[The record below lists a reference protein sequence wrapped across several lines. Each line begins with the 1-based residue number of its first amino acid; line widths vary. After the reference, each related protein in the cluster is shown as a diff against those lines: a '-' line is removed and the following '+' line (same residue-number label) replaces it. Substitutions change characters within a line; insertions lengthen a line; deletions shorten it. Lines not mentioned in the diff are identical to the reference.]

1 MSDHSRRGS
10 EPKAATIYDVAKRA
24 RVSIKT
30 VSMVINSLPQVS
42 AATRS
47 RVQTAIDELSYRPNL
62 LARGLAS
69 QRSFMIGLF
78 CDGHAAGSN
87 YIAQI
92 QMATLTM
99 CQNEGYHLV
108 VECLKPNNPNI
119 VAQVNGLM
127 AQSKLAGVIL
137 TPPLSDLPALI
148 EALKGTQT
156 PIARYSPE
164 AGGTDFVDVDID
176 NVRAAY
182 EMTAYLVGL
191 GHRRIGFVRGRPDHA
206 DAVCRFEG
214 YRKALSDA
222 GISFSEGLCAPGDY
236 SYRAGMLAGERLLVL
251 RNRPTAIFAGNDDMA
266 GGVMASSLRYNL
278 RIPDDLSVAG
288 FDDTLFAHAMWPRLT
303 TCRQPIPEM
312 TEAVVAALIHPGDTR
327 TGTIRF
333 PHKIIVRGS
342 TAAPK
347 SI

>member
-1 MSDHSRRGS
+1 MNDLTRS

-30 VSMVINSLPQVS
+30 VSMVINNPAAVS
-42 AATRS
+42 EATRA
-47 RVQTAIDELSYRPNL
+47 RVLVAIEELSYRPNL

-69 QRSFMIGLF
+69 QRSFMLGLF

-92 QMATLTM
+92 QMAALTI

-108 VECLKPNNPNI
+108 VECIRANNPNL
-119 VAQVNGLM
+119 VAQVHGLM
-127 AQSKLAGVIL
+127 TQSRLAGVIL
-137 TPPLSDLPALI
+137 TPPLSDVPDLI

-164 AGGTDFVDVDID
+164 PGTADFIDVDID

-182 EMTAYLVGL
+182 EITSYLIAL
-191 GHRRIGFVRGRPDHA
+191 GHKRIGFVRGRGDHA
-206 DAVCRFEG
+206 DAIARFDG
-214 YRKALSDA
+214 YRRALADA
-222 GISFSEGLCAPGDY
+222 GMAFAEELCAEGDFTY
-236 SYRAGMLAGERLLVL
+236 KSGVQAGDRLLCMQ
-251 RNRPTAIFAGNDDMA
+251 NRPTAIFASNDDMA
-266 GGVMASSLRYNL
+266 GGVMASSLRFNL
-278 RIPDDLSVAG
+278 RVPVDLSVAG

-303 TCRQPIPEM
+303 TCRQPIVEM
-312 TEAVVAALIHPGDTR
+312 TEAAVSALIHPNDSHP
-327 TGTIRF
+327 GTMRF

-347 SI
+347 TV

>member
-1 MSDHSRRGS
+1 MSDHSRR
-10 EPKAATIYDVAKRA
+10 ETKAATIYDVAKRA

-30 VSMVINSLPQVS
+30 VSMVINNLPQVS
-42 AATRS
+42 TATRS
-47 RVQTAIDELSYRPNL
+47 RVLAAIEDLSYRPNL

-108 VECLKPNNPNI
+108 VECLRPKNPNI
-119 VAQVNGLM
+119 VAQVNSLM

-137 TPPLSDLPALI
+137 TPPLSDLPKLI
-148 EALKGTQT
+148 EALKGIQT
-156 PIARYSPE
+156 PIARYSPQ
-164 AGGTDFVDVDID
+164 GGGSDFIDVDID

-182 EMTAYLVGL
+182 EMTAYLIGL
-191 GHRRIGFVRGRPDHA
+191 GHRRIGFVQGRPDHA
-206 DAVCRFEG
+206 DASARFEG
-214 YRKALSDA
+214 YRRALADA
-222 GISFSEGLCAPGDY
+222 AIAFAEELCAPGDY
-236 SYRAGMLAGERLLVL
+236 SYRAGMLAGDKLLAL
-251 RNRPTAIFAGNDDMA
+251 PNRPTAIFAGNDDMA
-266 GGVMASSLRYNL
+266 GGVMAASLRFNL

-312 TEAVVAALIHPGDTR
+312 TEAVVSALIHPSEAR
-327 TGTIRF
+327 AGTMRF

-342 TAAPK
+342 TAAPER
-347 SI
+347 I